1 MGTEEKGIGKK
12 GKDKNVT
19 LFPTQLLIYSEEP
32 MNVNE
37 LTRKLIDI
45 PSVSGDERAVG
56 MFLQEHLEGLGYFVE
71 LQEVAR
77 DRFNVFATTGA
88 PSRVVLSTH
97 MDTVPPFIQS
107 SEDDE
112 RIYGRG
118 ACDAKGIIAAQ
129 INAAERLRSGGIQEV
144 GLLFTVDEEQ
154 GSLGAQTANLE
165 RSGGVE
171 YLINGEPTDNRL
183 ASATKGSMRLNLRT
197 RGRAAHSAYPEQG
210 ESAIE
215 KLLDVLERIRQCEWP
230 VDELLGETTCNIG
243 VIGGGTRANVVPDT
257 AFADLQ
263 FRLVS
268 SALPVRE
275 LIEAASAGRAEV
287 EYLSEHEPV
296 RLETIDR
303 IEQCVVRFTTDIPY
317 LSNWGKPLLLGPGSI
332 LNAHTEHEFVE
343 KQELEQAIE
352 IYVQLASTLLAKD
365 ALSRELVEGV
375 SQ

>member
-1 MGTEEKGIGKK
+1 
-12 GKDKNVT
+12 
-19 LFPTQLLIYSEEP
+19 

-45 PSVSGDERAVG
+45 PSVTGDEKAVG
-56 MFLQEHLEGLGYFVE
+56 MFLRSHLESLGYAV
-71 LQEVAR
+71 QMQKVAA
-77 DRFNVFATTGA
+77 DRFNVFATTNE
-88 PSRVVLSTH
+88 PPQVVISTH

-112 RIYGRG
+112 NIYGRG

-129 INAAERLRSGGIQEV
+129 IDAAERLRGEGLREI

-154 GSLGAQTANLE
+154 GSLGAQIANKISLE
-165 RSGGVE
+165 RSPE
-171 YLINGEPTDNRL
+171 YLINGEPTDNKL
-183 ASATKGSMRLNLRT
+183 ASATKGSLRLHLRT
-197 RGRAAHSAYPEQG
+197 SGRAAHSAYPEMG

-215 KLLDVLERIRQCEWP
+215 KLLATLESIRQCTWP

-243 VIGGGTRANVVPDT
+243 VIGGGTRPNVVPDE

-263 FRLVS
+263 LRLVS
-268 SALPVRE
+268 KREPVKKI
-275 LIEAASAGRAEV
+275 LEASIAGRAEV

-296 RLETIDR
+296 HLETIAG

-332 LNAHTEHEFVE
+332 LNAHTEHESVA
-343 KQELEQAIE
+343 KRELEQAVD
-352 IYVQLASTLLAKD
+352 IYARLVRALLAGNRV
-365 ALSRELVEGV
+365 ASELVEV
-375 SQ
+375 SGGASR

>member
-1 MGTEEKGIGKK
+1 M
-12 GKDKNVT
+12 DVT
-19 LFPTQLLIYSEEP
+19 
-32 MNVNE
+32 E
-37 LTRKLIDI
+37 LTRTLIDI
-45 PSVSGDERAVG
+45 PSVTGDERAVG
-56 MFLQEHLEGLGYFVE
+56 IFLHEHLESLGYQVQ

-77 DRFNVFATTGA
+77 ERFNVFATTGE

-97 MDTVPPFIQS
+97 LDTVPPFIQS

-112 RIYGRG
+112 KIYGRG

-129 INAAERLRSGGIQEV
+129 INAAEKLRAAGVQEL

-154 GSLGAQTANLE
+154 GSRGAQIANLE
-165 RSGGVE
+165 KPGGVE
-171 YLINGEPTDNRL
+171 YLINGEPTDNKL
-183 ASATKGSMRLNLRT
+183 ASATKGSIGLNLRT

-230 VDELLGETTCNIG
+230 VDDLLGPTTCNIG
-243 VIGGGTRANVVPDT
+243 VISGGTRANVVPDS
-257 AFADLQ
+257 AFADLRI
-263 FRLVS
+263 RLVS
-268 SALPVRE
+268 SGAPVRK
-275 LIEAASAGRAEV
+275 LIEAAIAGRAEV

-296 RLETIDR
+296 RLETIDG
-303 IEQCVVRFTTDIPY
+303 IEQCIVRFTTDIPY

-343 KQELEQAIE
+343 KRELEQAIE
-352 IYVQLASTLLAKD
+352 IYVRMVSTLLAKD
-365 ALSRELVEGV
+365 VLTRELAEGV

>member
-1 MGTEEKGIGKK
+1 M
-12 GKDKNVT
+12 NVT
-19 LFPTQLLIYSEEP
+19 
-32 MNVNE
+32 E

-45 PSVSGDERAVG
+45 PSVTGDERAVG
-56 MFLQEHLEGLGYFVE
+56 MFLQEHLQSLGYLVR

-112 RIYGRG
+112 KIYGRG

-129 INAAERLRSGGIQEV
+129 INAAQKLRGEGIEQI

-154 GSLGAQTANLE
+154 GSRGAQTANLE
-165 RSGGVE
+165 KPAGVE
-171 YLINGEPTDNRL
+171 YLINGEPTDNKL
-183 ASATKGSMRLNLRT
+183 ASATKGSLRLNLRT

-210 ESAIE
+210 DSAIE
-215 KLLDVLERIRQCEWP
+215 KLLDVLERIRQCAWP
-230 VDELLGETTCNIG
+230 DDDRLGQTTCNIG
-243 VIGGGTRANVVPDT
+243 VISGGTRANVIPDT

-263 FRLVS
+263 LRLVS
-268 SALPVRE
+268 GVEPVRT
-275 LIEAASAGRAEV
+275 LIEAAIAGRAEV

-296 RLETIDR
+296 QLETIAG

-317 LSNWGKPLLLGPGSI
+317 LSHWGKPLLLGPGSI
-332 LNAHTEHEFVE
+332 LNAHTEHEFVG
-343 KQELEQAIE
+343 KQELEQAVG
-352 IYVQLASTLLAKD
+352 IYVQLAGALLAKE
-365 ALSRELVEGV
+365 AATRELVEGV
-375 SQ
+375 SL

>member
-1 MGTEEKGIGKK
+1 M
-12 GKDKNVT
+12 DVT
-19 LFPTQLLIYSEEP
+19 
-32 MNVNE
+32 E
-37 LTRKLIDI
+37 LTRTLIDI
-45 PSVSGDERAVG
+45 PSVTGDERAVG
-56 MFLQEHLEGLGYFVE
+56 IFLHEHLESLGYQVQ

-77 DRFNVFATTGA
+77 ERFNVFATTGE

-97 MDTVPPFIQS
+97 LDTVPPFIQS

-112 RIYGRG
+112 KIYGRG

-129 INAAERLRSGGIQEV
+129 INAAEKLRAAGVQEL

-154 GSLGAQTANLE
+154 GSRGAQIANLE
-165 RSGGVE
+165 KPGGVE
-171 YLINGEPTDNRL
+171 YLINGEPTDNKL
-183 ASATKGSMRLNLRT
+183 ASATKGSIGLNLRT

-230 VDELLGETTCNIG
+230 VDDLLGPTTCNIG
-243 VIGGGTRANVVPDT
+243 VISGGTRANVVPDS
-257 AFADLQ
+257 AFADLRI
-263 FRLVS
+263 RLVS
-268 SALPVRE
+268 SGAPVRK
-275 LIEAASAGRAEV
+275 LIEAAIAGRAEV

-296 RLETIDR
+296 RLETIDG
-303 IEQCVVRFTTDIPY
+303 IEQCIVRFTTDIPY

-343 KQELEQAIE
+343 KRELEQAIE
-352 IYVQLASTLLAKD
+352 IYVQMVSTLLAKD
-365 ALSRELVEGV
+365 VLTRELAEGV

>member
-1 MGTEEKGIGKK
+1 M
-12 GKDKNVT
+12 DVT
-19 LFPTQLLIYSEEP
+19 
-32 MNVNE
+32 E
-37 LTRKLIDI
+37 LTRTLIDI
-45 PSVSGDERAVG
+45 PSVTGDERAVG
-56 MFLQEHLEGLGYFVE
+56 IFLQEHLESLGYLVQ

-129 INAAERLRSGGIQEV
+129 INAAEKLRAAGVQEV

-154 GSLGAQTANLE
+154 GSRGAQIANLE
-165 RSGGVE
+165 KPGGVE
-171 YLINGEPTDNRL
+171 YLINGEPTDNKL
-183 ASATKGSMRLNLRT
+183 ASATKGSIGLNLRT

-230 VDELLGETTCNIG
+230 VDDVLGPTTCNIG
-243 VIGGGTRANVVPDT
+243 VISGGTRANVVPDS
-257 AFADLQ
+257 AFADLRI
-263 FRLVS
+263 RLVS
-268 SALPVRE
+268 SGAPVRR
-275 LIEAASAGRAEV
+275 LIEAAIAGRAEV

-296 RLETIDR
+296 RLETIDG

-317 LSNWGKPLLLGPGSI
+317 LFNWGKPLLLGPGSI
-332 LNAHTEHEFVE
+332 LNAHTEHESVE
-343 KQELEQAIE
+343 KRELEQAIE
-352 IYVQLASTLLAKD
+352 IYVQMASALLAKD
-365 ALSRELVEGV
+365 TSTGELAEGV

>member
-1 MGTEEKGIGKK
+1 M
-12 GKDKNVT
+12 DVT
-19 LFPTQLLIYSEEP
+19 
-32 MNVNE
+32 E
-37 LTRKLIDI
+37 LTRTLIDI
-45 PSVSGDERAVG
+45 PSVTGDERAVG
-56 MFLQEHLEGLGYFVE
+56 IFLQEHLESLGYLVQ

-129 INAAERLRSGGIQEV
+129 INAAEKLRAAGVQEV

-154 GSLGAQTANLE
+154 GSRGAQIANLE
-165 RSGGVE
+165 KPGGVE
-171 YLINGEPTDNRL
+171 YLINGEPTDNKL
-183 ASATKGSMRLNLRT
+183 ASATKGSIGLNLRT

-230 VDELLGETTCNIG
+230 VDDVLGPTTCNIG
-243 VIGGGTRANVVPDT
+243 VISGGTRANVVPDS
-257 AFADLQ
+257 AFADLRI
-263 FRLVS
+263 RLVS
-268 SALPVRE
+268 SGAPVRR
-275 LIEAASAGRAEV
+275 LIEAAIAGRAEV

-296 RLETIDR
+296 RLETIDG

-317 LSNWGKPLLLGPGSI
+317 LFNWGKPLLLGPGSI
-332 LNAHTEHEFVE
+332 LNAHTEHESVE
-343 KQELEQAIE
+343 KRELEQAIG
-352 IYVQLASTLLAKD
+352 IYVQMASALLAKD
-365 ALSRELVEGV
+365 TSTGELAEGV

>member
-1 MGTEEKGIGKK
+1 M
-12 GKDKNVT
+12 N
-19 LFPTQLLIYSEEP
+19 LF
-32 MNVNE
+32 E

-45 PSVSGDERAVG
+45 PSVTGDERAVG
-56 MFLQEHLEGLGYFVE
+56 MFLKEHLESLGYFVQ
-71 LQEVAR
+71 LQEAAR
-77 DRFNVFATTGA
+77 DRFNVLATTGA
-88 PSRVVLSTH
+88 PSRIVLSTH

-112 RIYGRG
+112 KIYGRG

-129 INAAERLRSGGIQEV
+129 INAAQRLRSEGIQEV

-154 GSLGAQTANLE
+154 GSLGAQIANLE
-165 RSGGVE
+165 KPGGVE
-171 YLINGEPTDNRL
+171 YLINGEPTDNKL
-183 ASATKGSMRLNLRT
+183 ASATKGSIGLNLRT

-230 VDELLGETTCNIG
+230 VEDLLGGTTCNIG
-243 VIGGGTRANVVPDT
+243 VIGGGTRANVVPDA
-257 AFADLQ
+257 AFADLRI
-263 FRLVS
+263 RLVS
-268 SALPVRE
+268 SAAPVRK
-275 LIEAASAGRAEV
+275 LIEAAIAGSAEV

-296 RLETIDR
+296 WLETIDG

-343 KQELEQAIE
+343 KRELEQAIE

-365 ALSRELVEGV
+365 ASTRELVEGV

>member
-1 MGTEEKGIGKK
+1 M
-12 GKDKNVT
+12 NVT
-19 LFPTQLLIYSEEP
+19 
-32 MNVNE
+32 E
-37 LTRKLIDI
+37 LTRRLIDI
-45 PSVSGDERAVG
+45 PSVTGDERAVG
-56 MFLQEHLEGLGYFVE
+56 MFLKEHLESLGYFVQM
-71 LQEVAR
+71 QEVAQ
-77 DRFNVFATTGA
+77 DRFNVFATAGA
-88 PSRVVLSTH
+88 RSRVVLSTH

-112 RIYGRG
+112 KIYGRG

-129 INAAERLRSGGIQEV
+129 INAAQRLRGEGIQEV

-154 GSLGAQTANLE
+154 GSLGAQIANLKTPALQPD
-165 RSGGVE
+165 

-183 ASATKGSMRLNLRT
+183 AKATKGSLRLSLRT

-215 KLLDVLERIRQCEWP
+215 ELLDVLETIRQCEWP
-230 VDELLGETTCNIG
+230 TDDLLGQTTCNIG
-243 VIGGGTRANVVPDT
+243 VIGGGTRANIVPDQ

-263 FRLVS
+263 LRLVS
-268 SALPVRE
+268 SVVPVRKI
-275 LIEAASAGRAEV
+275 IEAAIAGRAEV
-287 EYLSEHEPV
+287 EYLSEHEPIL
-296 RLETIDR
+296 LETIAG

-343 KQELEQAIE
+343 KRELEQAVE
-352 IYVQLASTLLAKD
+352 IYVKLASALLAKE
-365 ALSRELVEGV
+365 AVTRELVEGV

>member
-1 MGTEEKGIGKK
+1 M
-12 GKDKNVT
+12 N
-19 LFPTQLLIYSEEP
+19 LF
-32 MNVNE
+32 E
-37 LTRKLIDI
+37 LTRTLIDI
-45 PSVSGDERAVG
+45 PSVTGDERAVG
-56 MFLQEHLEGLGYFVE
+56 IFLQEHLESLGYQVQ

-112 RIYGRG
+112 KIYGRG

-129 INAAERLRSGGIQEV
+129 INAAEKLRATGVQEV

-154 GSLGAQTANLE
+154 GSRGAQIANLE
-165 RSGGVE
+165 KPGRVE
-171 YLINGEPTDNRL
+171 YLINGEPTDNKL
-183 ASATKGSMRLNLRT
+183 ASATKGSIGLNLRT

-230 VDELLGETTCNIG
+230 VDDLLGPTTCNIG
-243 VIGGGTRANVVPDT
+243 VISGGTRANVVPDS
-257 AFADLQ
+257 AFADLRI
-263 FRLVS
+263 RLVS
-268 SALPVRE
+268 SGAPVRK
-275 LIEAASAGRAEV
+275 LIEAAIAGRAEV

-296 RLETIDR
+296 RLETIDG

-332 LNAHTEHEFVE
+332 LNAHTEHESVE
-343 KQELEQAIE
+343 KRELEQAIE
-352 IYVQLASTLLAKD
+352 IYVQMASALLAKD
-365 ALSRELVEGV
+365 TSTGELAEGV